1 MKKKLHSL
9 KSFLLRNLI
18 LFVLIVITYMATQ
31 GVFWQKANKTSLENS
46 RNNEIIRDLS
56 LEVDDF
62 KSSILS
68 YTHLTRPSGDCL
80 LEAMAAHDNIAA
92 LISQNQQ
99 LFSSTKDLIL
109 FSRALDQTAEGVLDF
124 FRAQLYG
131 YLDRP
136 ETFDKIQDLNSG
148 IIMLQTNMTDLMKAF
163 ISYSTQEYM
172 KTQELI
178 YSYSMAGNIVFAL
191 VFILFLIPVVVTT
204 LDLVKRFNAIN
215 KASLALADQKWD
227 EPDVVFSRYEELNSA
242 AGAFNRMKGIIKSN
256 IEELQEKMDLSQ
268 KLSEKTIESEKQKRL
283 IQETRYNLLQAQ
295 INPHFLFNTLNMI
308 VRFIQM
314 GEDREKT
321 ASLLIA
327 TSSLLRKSIEIK
339 NSTIALSEELKLLSS
354 YLTIQKERNDCRIEF
369 SMEIEEGV
377 DDILIPPFTLQPIV
391 ENSILH
397 GLKDV
402 SSGGRVAV
410 HVFGDGPDVYI
421 SVSDNGIGMDDET
434 IATLISES
442 SRSHGLQ
449 NVISRLRMTYSNPDV
464 VRISHEEPGISVI
477 IHLVKEAYN
486 A

>member
-1 MKKKLHSL
+1 MKKLRSL
-9 KSFLLRNLI
+9 KVFLLRNLF
-18 LFVLIVITYMATQ
+18 LFVLIVISYMATQ
-31 GVFWQKANKTSLENS
+31 GLFWRKANEVTQANS
-46 RNNEIIRDLS
+46 RNNEIIRNIA
-56 LEVDDF
+56 LEVDSF
-62 KSSILS
+62 KASVIS

-80 LEAMAAHDNIAA
+80 QEAKVAKDHISH
-92 LISQNQQ
+92 LIENNNL

-124 FRAQLYG
+124 FQAELYG

-148 IIMLQTNMTDLMKAF
+148 IIMLQGNMTDLMKAF
-163 ISYSTQEYM
+163 ISHSTNEYM
-172 KTQELI
+172 EAQEALSHYTLMGNLI
-178 YSYSMAGNIVFAL
+178 FL
-191 VFILFLIPVVVTT
+191 FVFILFLIPMVVTT
-204 LDLVKRFNAIN
+204 LDVVKRFSTIN

-227 EPDVVFSRYEELNSA
+227 EPDIVLSHYEELNAA
-242 AGAFNRMKGIIKSN
+242 AGAFNRMKHIIRSD

-268 KLSEKTIESEKQKRL
+268 KLSEKTIESERQKRL

-308 VRFIQM
+308 VRFIQL

-321 ASLLIA
+321 ADLLIA

-339 NSTIALSEELKLLSS
+339 NSTISLSEELKLLAS

-369 SMEIEEGV
+369 SMEVEEGI
-377 DDILIPPFTLQPIV
+377 DDILIPPFTLQPLV

-402 SSGGRVAV
+402 SSGGKVSI
-410 HVFGDGPDVYI
+410 HVFGDGEDVYI
-421 SVSDNGIGMDDET
+421 AVTDNGIGMDEKT
-434 IATLISES
+434 IKALNSENAG
-442 SRSHGLQ
+442 SHGLQ

-464 VRISHEEPGISVI
+464 VRISHEEPGVSVI
-477 IHLVKEAYN
+477 IHLLKEAYS